1 MTTPDQQLECSIVAA
16 GSNIAP
22 RITPADIEA
31 NIDHEV
37 YFTASDGCVGCG
49 MTAEQLL
56 TPKSLQL
63 LTFCVLVLRN
73 GFTVTGESAC
83 ASPANFN
90 AEIGRRIAR
99 ENAVAKI
106 TALMAEHGITADHL
120 VAKPVAKAN
129 KPRRKK
135 AEPKAG
141 AVTYNIN
148 GTVYTQ
154 GQRGRVPAVVAAAR
168 DAGTLEQY
176 RVAA

>member
-1 MTTPDQQLECSIVAA
+1 MSITNLLSKRDQLAA
-16 GSNIAP
+16 ELAAHDAMIA
-22 RITPADIEA
+22 EA
-31 NIDHEV
+31 RK
-37 YFTASDGCVGCG
+37 
-49 MTAEQLL
+49 AERQEAL
-56 TPKSLQL
+56 
-63 LTFCVLVLRN
+63 
-73 GFTVTGESAC
+73 
-83 ASPANFN
+83 
-90 AEIGRRIAR
+90 
-99 ENAVAKI
+99 AKI

-120 VAKPVAKAN
+120 AAKPVATAS

-141 AVTYNIN
+141 AVAYNIN